1 MQCKDIPELPVL
13 EFLLKVER
21 GETHW
26 MPTPEM
32 KLGWGDKPIPHRN
45 ATWFWSD
52 ESTGYRPENSVVRA
66 MPEGVPSK
74 LALAKMAAMIRKG
87 LVDGCPCGCRG
98 DFEITEK
105 GRARTKTHP
114 GRDVSR

>member
-1 MQCKDIPELPVL
+1 MQCKDIPEKPIL

-32 KLGWGDKPIPHRN
+32 KPGWGTKPIAYSS

-52 ESTGYRPENSVVRA
+52 NYKPENSVVNA
-66 MPEGVPSK
+66 MPTGVTGK
-74 LALAKMAAMIRKG
+74 LGLAKMKAMVRKG
-87 LVDGCPCGCRG
+87 LVEGCPCGCRG
-98 DFEITEK
+98 DFEITNK
-105 GRARTKTHP
+105 GRAALGDIQQLKQE
-114 GRDVSR
+114 G